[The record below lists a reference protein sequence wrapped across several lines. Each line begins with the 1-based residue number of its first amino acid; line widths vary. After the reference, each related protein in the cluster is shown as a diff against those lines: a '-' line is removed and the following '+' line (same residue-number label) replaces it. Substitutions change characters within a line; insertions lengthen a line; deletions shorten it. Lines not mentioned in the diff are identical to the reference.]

1 MTWKNYRSMDI
12 IEKLGELPGSV
23 TVEGGVFELQLIV
36 NGRNDDIRLVYTIL
50 YFEEKSD
57 HYESWKEYGS
67 WHNPFNGGALQGFLF
82 LIENISDQWDLANA
96 IKECTNFLY
105 EYVPGSM
112 L

>member
-1 MTWKNYRSMDI
+1 MTWKNYRAMDI
-12 IEKLGELPGSV
+12 IEKFGQLPGSV

-36 NGRNDDIRLVYTIL
+36 NGRADDIRLVYAIL

-57 HYESWKEYGS
+57 HYKTWEECGLWN
-67 WHNPFNGGALQGFLF
+67 NPFNGGSLQSFLF
-82 LIENISDQWDLANA
+82 LIENISDQWDLADA